1 MKQKVTAAALSV
13 LLCLGCVTPLCRA
26 ASTGTENALPFD
38 LTAKAAIV
46 VDATS
51 SAVLAGENEHEK
63 LPMASVTKVMTLLLV
78 MEALDQGQYTL
89 EDEVVVSPYAASM
102 GGSQALLDA
111 NGVYTVSEL
120 IKSIIVA
127 SANDSSVAMAE
138 FTDGSAEGFVNRMN
152 RRAAELGMTDTNF
165 VNCNGLPAENHY
177 STAYD
182 IALMSRELIK
192 HPLFFE
198 YSSIWLDEIQHSG
211 GRVTMLSNTNK
222 LLRTYDGCDGLKT
235 GSTSEAGYCMTATA
249 QRGNSRFIAVVLGDA
264 TSQQRFDDVTKLLN
278 YAFANYGHTV
288 LYDADQIVIPDV
300 PVRGGKTE
308 QVNAVC
314 TQRVVALTS
323 KGEDAQVETEI
334 ELPTMLD
341 APVEQRS
348 YIGTM
353 KVYVDGEL
361 TGTYPLAADQGVE
374 RAGFWD
380 YVVKIAS
387 TFQ

>member
-1 MKQKVTAAALSV
+1 MKTKVTALLLSALI
-13 LLCLGCVTPLCRA
+13 CLGGVAPLGMA
-26 ASTGTENALPFD
+26 APAENALPFD
-38 LTAKAAIV
+38 LSAKAAIV

-63 LPMASVTKVMTLLLV
+63 LPMASVTKVMTLLLI

-89 EDEVVVSPYAASM
+89 EDDVVVSPYAASM

-127 SANDSSVAMAE
+127 SANDSSVALAE

-152 RRAAELGMTDTNF
+152 RRAAELGMVNTNF

-192 HPLFFE
+192 YPLFFS

-235 GSTSEAGYCMTATA
+235 GSTNAAGYCMAATA
-249 QRGNSRFIAVVLGDA
+249 QRGNSRFIAVVLGDD
-264 TSQQRFDDVTKLLN
+264 TSQQRFDNITMLLN
-278 YAFANYGHTV
+278 YAFASYTHTV
-288 LYDADQIVIPDV
+288 LFDADEIAVPDI
-300 PVRGGKTE
+300 PVRGGKAE
-308 QVNAVC
+308 AINAVC

-323 KGEDAQVETEI
+323 KGDDTQVETEI
-334 ELPTMLD
+334 ELPAVVD

-353 KVYVDGEL
+353 KVYVNGEL